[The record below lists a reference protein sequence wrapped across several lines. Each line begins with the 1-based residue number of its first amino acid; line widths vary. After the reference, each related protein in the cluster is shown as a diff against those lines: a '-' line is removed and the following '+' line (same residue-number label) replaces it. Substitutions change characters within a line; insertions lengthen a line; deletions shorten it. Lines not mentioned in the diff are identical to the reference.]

1 MSARFEELDWSPTP
15 IGEVSLRRRRD
26 PVSGVDI
33 FEVKLGEEFLMS
45 SLFTVAEVEVATLA
59 LARLDGSDLDGSG
72 LSGAGLSV
80 AVGGLGLGYTAQ
92 AVLAD
97 PRVAELIVVDALEPV
112 IRWHQ
117 QGLVPVGPALTADAR
132 CRFVHADFFALSDGA
147 GFDPA
152 MPDRTFDAV
161 VVDIDH
167 SPRHL
172 LADGSAGFYG
182 LAGTQRLARHLR
194 PGGVYS
200 LWSNDPPD
208 EAYLDVLAQVF
219 VDVAAEVV
227 TFANPLQDRD
237 ATNTVYLATR
247 PH

>member
-1 MSARFEELDWSPTP
+1 MAGHARLEELDWSPTP
-15 IGEVSLRRRRD
+15 IGELTLRRRLD
-26 PVSGVDI
+26 PATGVDI
-33 FEVKLGEEFLMS
+33 FEVKLGDEYLMS
-45 SLFTVAEVEVATLA
+45 SLFTVAEVEVARLA
-59 LARLDGSDLDGSG
+59 LARIKGSG
-72 LSGAGLSV
+72 PEGRGLDV

-97 PRVAELIVVDALEPV
+97 PRVRELVVVDVLEPV

-117 QGLVPVGPALTADAR
+117 QGLVPVGPTLTADPR
-132 CRFVHADFFALSDGA
+132 CRLEHGDFFAMSAGA

-152 MPDRTFDAV
+152 APGRTFDAV

-167 SPRHL
+167 SPAHL
-172 LADGSAGFYG
+172 LAGSSARFYG
-182 LAGTQRLARHLR
+182 PAGTRELAGQLR

-208 EAYLDVLAQVF
+208 EGYLTTLAEVF

-227 TFANPLQDRD
+227 TFPNPLQGRP

-247 PH
+247 PG